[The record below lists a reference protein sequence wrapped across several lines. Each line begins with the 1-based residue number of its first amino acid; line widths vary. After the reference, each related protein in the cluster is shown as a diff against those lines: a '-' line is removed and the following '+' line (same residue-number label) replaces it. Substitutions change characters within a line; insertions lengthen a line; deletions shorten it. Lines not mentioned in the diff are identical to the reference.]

1 MRALVALVLLG
12 AIAAI
17 LWFFYNAQP
26 HPLGTL
32 GYDYLN
38 EFPGFVG
45 TLVIVGVVLV
55 LRRVFRRKKIK
66 DFTPFTGR
74 KEDKSSTSVH

>member
-1 MRALVALVLLG
+1 MRALFALGVLG

-32 GYDYLN
+32 GYNYLTA
-38 EFPGFVG
+38 FPGFLG
-45 TLVIVGVVLV
+45 TLVIAGVVLV
-55 LRRVFRRKKIK
+55 LRMLLRPPSNR
-66 DFTPFTGR
+66 
-74 KEDKSSTSVH
+74 